1 MGKFLLIDAI
11 TFSCNRANEFESGC
25 EDVMNCACT
34 VKVNY
39 ALPNGKEHAHAVQ
52 L

>member
-1 MGKFLLIDAI
+1 MKRKSDAI
-11 TFSCNRANEFESGC
+11 IYSCNRANESEKGGC

-34 VKVNY
+34 VKVNC
-39 ALPNGKEHAHAVQ
+39 AEREHAHAVQ